1 MIGEEGDDIIR
12 EWCSPNL
19 KSDQFSLSQQF
30 CNDKAGAHTTKTL
43 KKQDTKFL
51 NNKLGKQWIA
61 PKKA

>member
-30 CNDKAGAHTTKTL
+30 CNAKAGAHTTKNFEKTRHKIL
-43 KKQDTKFL
+43 K
-51 NNKLGKQWIA
+51 
-61 PKKA
+61 